1 MKTKKIL
8 ALALAAVLLVAVS
21 VAGTVAYLT
30 AVSPEVTNTFTES
43 DISVDLK
50 ETVPTNQTAQVIPGV
65 DIPKDPKVTVT
76 SNIDCYVFVRITEDL
91 TASLTWDIADGWNE
105 LDGVDNVYW
114 RKYDFTNA
122 PATNSW
128 YVLKDNE
135 IVVSGDLSNT
145 EMASIK
151 ANNPTMKFESWAVQ
165 FDAMEDEAAAWA
177 TLNVQ

>member
-43 DISVDLK
+43 NISVDLK
-50 ETVPTNQTAQVIPGV
+50 ETVPAGQTAQVIPGV

-91 TASLTWDIADGWNE
+91 TASLTWEIADGWNE
-105 LDGVDNVYW
+105 LDGVANVYW
-114 RKYDFTNA
+114 RKYDYKNA
-122 PATNSW
+122 PGANSW
-128 YVLKDNE
+128 DVLKDNE
-135 IVVSGDLSNT
+135 IVVSADLSNT

-151 ANNPTMKFESWAVQ
+151 AKNPTMKFESWAVQ
-165 FDAMEDEAAAWA
+165 YDAVDDEVAAWA
-177 TLNVQ
+177 QVNP